1 MGRVCSLGDGGGCSI
16 GVASD
21 ACPARGE
28 GGGIGVGV
36 KPSRSMSKSKSRTVD
51 GVNMIGEML
60 AGGLG
65 KLCSGLESS
74 ESILGG
80 MYSGR
85 LGICSRSS
93 MCAGRVVPGMLRRVE
108 GFLLGV

>member
-1 MGRVCSLGDGGGCSI
+1 MGRACILGDGGGCSI

-21 ACPARGE
+21 ACPGRGE

-36 KPSRSMSKSKSRTVD
+36 KPSRSMSKSKSRTVV
-51 GVNMIGEML
+51 GVDMIGEVL
-60 AGGLG
+60 AGLG
-65 KLCSGLESS
+65 GLCSGLESS

-85 LGICSRSS
+85 LGIDSRSD
-93 MCAGRVVPGMLRRVE
+93 MCAGRVVLGMLRRVE